1 MYQITL
7 EVTLKKYKP
16 NEAIEFRPVYFNS
29 TKKKQLQIIN
39 LVSKMLFEKF
49 CTRLMTGCMKD
60 LAGLLN

>member
-1 MYQITL
+1 MKQLNLDQFIL
-7 EVTLKKYKP
+7 
-16 NEAIEFRPVYFNS
+16 IQQ
-29 TKKKQLQIIN
+29 KKKQLQIIN